1 MRVNTI
7 HNKLKLMKKNHLIA
21 VAIFAVTFLL
31 PFRYAV
37 LDVDSAAHGFSVFG
51 VFFTGVGFLAGFY
64 FLVKNDPK
72 GNHEEGHSSH

>member
-1 MRVNTI
+1 
-7 HNKLKLMKKNHLIA
+7 MKKSKLIA

-37 LDVDSAAHGFSVFG
+37 LDVDSTAHGASVFG

-64 FLVKNDPK
+64 FLIKDDVQ
-72 GNHEEGHSSH
+72 GNHEEHSSH

>member
-1 MRVNTI
+1 
-7 HNKLKLMKKNHLIA
+7 MKKSQLIA
-21 VAIFAVTFLL
+21 VAIFVVTFLL

-64 FLVKNDPK
+64 FLVKDDK
-72 GNHEEGHSSH
+72 DKEHGEEHSAH